1 MTDARRTAPH
11 VARNAVPILEVLRDV
26 LPAEGLVLEI
36 ASGSGE
42 HVLAFARGFPNLA
55 WQPSDPDP
63 VALASIEA
71 WRAAEGAPNLLAPL
85 RLDAAAPD
93 WPLERADA
101 ILCINMVHI
110 SPWAAALGLLD
121 GATRLLPP
129 GAPLYLYGAYR
140 RDGVLTAPSN
150 EAFDRSLRERNPDWG
165 VRRLEDVAAEAERRS
180 LALDRVIEMPA
191 NNLSVIFRRL

>member
-101 ILCINMVHI
+101 ILCLNMVQI
-110 SPWAAALGLLD
+110 SPWAAARSGPY
-121 GATRLLPP
+121 ASPP
-129 GAPLYLYGAYR
+129 LHA
-140 RDGVLTAPSN
+140 VVPSVCCC
-150 EAFDRSLRERNPDWG
+150 W
-165 VRRLEDVAAEAERRS
+165 
-180 LALDRVIEMPA
+180 RVPSSE
-191 NNLSVIFRRL
+191 